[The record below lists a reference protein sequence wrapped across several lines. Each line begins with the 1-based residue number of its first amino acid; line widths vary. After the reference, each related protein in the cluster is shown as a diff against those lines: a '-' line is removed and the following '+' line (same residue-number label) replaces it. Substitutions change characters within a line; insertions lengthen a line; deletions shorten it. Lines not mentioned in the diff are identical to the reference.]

1 MCARNHFKYIFKR
14 ISALSFKFQMGSNL
28 FQFVHWHALPAQHSS
43 WKRLNLNK
51 NLHPTIHLSVDLMK
65 SDRIKELKL
74 NHFCHIDLDLQEFN
88 FSWRSKLIPASN
100 GSQCTLR
107 AKRRNI
113 FNETLTIGNT
123 SKIKHVTLFL
133 GIQQCNGKCEGG

>member
-1 MCARNHFKYIFKR
+1 MIFSILLKNILPWSKSLFFLNFLMCARNHFKCIFKR

-74 NHFCHIDLDLQEFN
+74 NHFCHIDLDLQLSLISVEDETRPRLQMVHSVHCVPREEI
-88 FSWRSKLIPASN
+88 FSMKL
-100 GSQCTLR
+100 
-107 AKRRNI
+107 
-113 FNETLTIGNT
+113 
-123 SKIKHVTLFL
+123 
-133 GIQQCNGKCEGG
+133 